1 MVESDLR
8 NKRNRSSRR
17 LKLRKGPCR
26 SNQDS
31 QDTIRPRRP
40 WFRKPHS
47 GTHRGDLTVPFDPAL
62 PAEYHPL
69 NRNKLRVG
77 GGPPLCSDSARLL
90 ATKGVCHMP
99 LFEVETTSHIMIAC
113 AEDADA
119 ARSFAVT
126 NYPAEEILHV
136 THRPR
141 DAWVISKK
149 LLGIQVDSDPCQT
162 ARDCLARA
170 AGDKLHAV
178 RLYMQATGTDLDG
191 ARKAVESN
199 MSRGW

>member
-1 MVESDLR
+1 
-8 NKRNRSSRR
+8 
-17 LKLRKGPCR
+17 
-26 SNQDS
+26 
-31 QDTIRPRRP
+31 
-40 WFRKPHS
+40 
-47 GTHRGDLTVPFDPAL
+47 
-62 PAEYHPL
+62 
-69 NRNKLRVG
+69 
-77 GGPPLCSDSARLL
+77 
-90 ATKGVCHMP
+90 MP

-113 AEDADA
+113 ADDAES
-119 ARSFAVT
+119 ARAFAVT
-126 NYPAEEILHV
+126 NYPAEEILRV

-149 LLGIQVDSDPCQT
+149 LLGIQGGDADPCQT

-178 RLYMQATGTDLDG
+178 RLYMQATGTDLVG

>member
-1 MVESDLR
+1 
-8 NKRNRSSRR
+8 
-17 LKLRKGPCR
+17 
-26 SNQDS
+26 
-31 QDTIRPRRP
+31 
-40 WFRKPHS
+40 
-47 GTHRGDLTVPFDPAL
+47 
-62 PAEYHPL
+62 
-69 NRNKLRVG
+69 
-77 GGPPLCSDSARLL
+77 
-90 ATKGVCHMP
+90 MP

-113 AEDADA
+113 ADDVDA

-136 THRPR
+136 IHRPR

-149 LLGIQVDSDPCQT
+149 LLGIQIDSDPCQI

-178 RLYMQATGTDLDG
+178 RLYMQATGTDLEG
-191 ARKAVESN
+191 ARRAVESN